1 MSIGLR
7 DIVVMFFLS
16 VFVWCFTQFIRN
28 YTVTETIGMIVFVII
43 VYLLASLT
51 KKRKRD

>member
-7 DIVVMFFLS
+7 DIGMMFFLC
-16 VFVWCFTQFIRN
+16 VFVLVFTQFIRN
-28 YTVTETIGMIVFVII
+28 YTVPETIGMIIFVII

-51 KKRKRD
+51 KKRK